1 MGWHDWYLS
10 SNIGNEN
17 SLNSHLMK
25 NLPISGVP
33 KNLKNTVFT
42 FEYNDFEQL
51 QKIVKKH
58 KVGVIK
64 MEVKRTSEPKNNFL
78 KK

>member
-1 MGWHDWYLS
+1 
-10 SNIGNEN
+10 
-17 SLNSHLMK
+17 MK